1 MGNASSLFDG
11 SYEVGEAFPELS
23 STSSDGERKQGW
35 SLQLAED
42 SSGRRVSIFLYPTDT
57 NNVEYVDNAVK
68 VYCLSSMACS
78 MVSVVINRH
87 YSILLNKFPLID

>member
-11 SYEVGEAFPELS
+11 SYEVEEAFPQL
-23 STSSDGERKQGW
+23 TSDGEGKQGW

-57 NNVEYVDNAVK
+57 TNVEYVDNAVK
-68 VYCLSSMACS
+68 VSFASTFTLFLI
-78 MVSVVINRH
+78 SVV
-87 YSILLNKFPLID
+87 